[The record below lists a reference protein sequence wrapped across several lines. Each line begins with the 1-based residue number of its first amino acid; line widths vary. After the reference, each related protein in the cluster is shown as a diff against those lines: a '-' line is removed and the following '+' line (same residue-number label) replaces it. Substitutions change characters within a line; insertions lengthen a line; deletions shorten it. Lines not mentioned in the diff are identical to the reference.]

1 MVFLKDDNMKNGFF
15 IYQESRKIHIF
26 IKANFNDS
34 SINHIFIINIE
45 HHFNRMIVS
54 LIDFD
59 VMHGLC
65 KCDQMIGFRKSLT
78 TIVIHRSL
86 IHQIDIFYIDIKFM
100 YIFPVGMTNCICIED
115 YFTSVIFSKCF
126 ELFSLIFIP
135 RIIVIVN
142 GKF

>member
-1 MVFLKDDNMKNGFF
+1 MVFLKDNDMKNGFF
-15 IYQESRKIHIF
+15 IYQEGRKIHIF

-45 HHFNRMIVS
+45 HYFNRMIVS
-54 LIDFD
+54 LIDFN

-65 KCDQMIGFRKSLT
+65 ECDKMIGFRKSLT

-86 IHQIDIFYIDIKFM
+86 IHQIDVFYIDIKFM
-100 YIFPVGMTNCICIED
+100 YIFPVSMTNCIRIED
-115 YFTSVIFSKCF
+115 YFTSVIFSKRF